1 MNLCITDMIA
11 VSYTDLISP
20 SVRMSTPRSS
30 IVFRI
35 CSLHI
40 FLITLLISKI
50 YWSILARFLFELL
63 ILLVLVFLK
72 INVTIYHYNLIVYNN
87 FLVGFIFNLLIKRL
101 GTCKNIIN

>member
-1 MNLCITDMIA
+1 MNLCITEIIA

-50 YWSILARFLFELL
+50 CWSILARFLLELL
-63 ILLVLVFLK
+63 LLLLLLLVLALVLVLVLVLLK
-72 INVTIYHYNLIVYNN
+72 IIAVPQSQFNLIVY
-87 FLVGFIFNLLIKRL
+87 
-101 GTCKNIIN
+101 

>member
-1 MNLCITDMIA
+1 MNLCITEIIA

-50 YWSILARFLFELL
+50 CWSILARFLLVLL
-63 ILLVLVFLK
+63 LLVLALVLVLVLVLLK
-72 INVTIYHYNLIVYNN
+72 IIAVPQSQ
-87 FLVGFIFNLLIKRL
+87 FNLMF
-101 GTCKNIIN
+101 INHISLL